1 MKAIRIHD
9 FGTPEVLKLE
19 QVERPEPAA
28 GEVLIKVLAA
38 SVNPVDW
45 KIRSGDYGAVGED
58 RLPMILGRDI
68 CGDVEALGEGVG
80 HIAVGDRVF
89 AFLDMGRGGYAE
101 YVAVPAEHLAAVPQ
115 SLSAEEAA
123 AVPLAGL
130 TAWQGL
136 IDHGGL
142 QEGQRVLVHGG
153 GGGVGHLAVQIA
165 KAKGAWVATTVS
177 PEDMEFARKLGAD
190 QVIDYKSEIFEDVL
204 DPVDLVFDLIGG
216 ETRMRSFEVLK
227 EGGIM
232 VSTLGEPDRETASKF
247 KVRTAGYMAKPNG
260 GQLAE
265 IAELVERRKLRISV
279 QNTFQLS
286 EAAKAQAVLE
296 NQHTQGKVVLSVA

>member
-45 KIRSGDYGAVGED
+45 KIRSGDCGAV
-58 RLPMILGRDI
+58 
-68 CGDVEALGEGVG
+68 
-80 HIAVGDRVF
+80 
-89 AFLDMGRGGYAE
+89 
-101 YVAVPAEHLAAVPQ
+101 
-115 SLSAEEAA
+115 
-123 AVPLAGL
+123 
-130 TAWQGL
+130 
-136 IDHGGL
+136 
-142 QEGQRVLVHGG
+142 
-153 GGGVGHLAVQIA
+153 
-165 KAKGAWVATTVS
+165 
-177 PEDMEFARKLGAD
+177 
-190 QVIDYKSEIFEDVL
+190 
-204 DPVDLVFDLIGG
+204 
-216 ETRMRSFEVLK
+216 
-227 EGGIM
+227 
-232 VSTLGEPDRETASKF
+232 
-247 KVRTAGYMAKPNG
+247 GYMAKPNG

-286 EAAKAQAVLE
+286 DAAKAQSVLE